1 MKVMIREFMSSE
13 ESGDEMIDGK
23 RRAVIK
29 VKPLP
34 WRSSRIGRIFK
45 RLDHKI
51 EKRKSKQQTVPH
63 VIGNRYLRQRL
74 VGFASDVFGFE
85 QDKIQ
90 FIFILILL
98 LKV

>member
-13 ESGDEMIDGK
+13 ESGDEMIEGK

-34 WRSSRIGRIFK
+34 WRSSRICRIFK

-51 EKRKSKQQTVPH
+51 EKNEIEATNCTPHNWQSISKTTAGRV
-63 VIGNRYLRQRL
+63 
-74 VGFASDVFGFE
+74 
-85 QDKIQ
+85 
-90 FIFILILL
+90 
-98 LKV
+98 

>member
-29 VKPLP
+29 VKPLS
-34 WRSSRIGRIFK
+34 WRFSRIGRIFK
-45 RLDHKI
+45 RLDHQI
-51 EKRKSKQQTVPH
+51 EKRKSKQQTVLH

-74 VGFASDVFGFE
+74 VQFASDFFSFE
-85 QDKIQ
+85 QD
-90 FIFILILL
+90 
-98 LKV
+98 